1 MMKQTWQSTVQIK
14 LMYQLKKMHLSN
26 AYYMPGAV
34 KRLKIMTTNKTH
46 ASPSRNLD
54 RATVADVVVY

>member
-1 MMKQTWQSTVQIK
+1 
-14 LMYQLKKMHLSN
+14 MYQLKKMHLSN
-26 AYYMPGAV
+26 AYYVPGAV